1 MQILLKRNEF
11 FSMISISK
19 HSKINEAIK
28 NGFLVVYPTDTLYA
42 LGANVFDEKAVHQ
55 VFSIKK
61 RPLSLPIPIAVS
73 SVEMLKEI
81 AILTPLGKILAEHF
95 LPGPLTLILENK
107 SVSTVVTANKKT
119 IAVRIPDDPI
129 ALNLIEKT
137 GPLTVTSAN
146 IHDQLTPTTIY
157 EIRNMFKSESI
168 VTYIDDGERNGLAST
183 IVDVTSNV
191 PMILRKGTI
200 SSDEIDAV
208 VS

>member
-1 MQILLKRNEF
+1 MV
-11 FSMISISK
+11 SIYK
-19 HSKINEAIK
+19 YDKINKSIK
-28 NGFLVVYPTDTLYA
+28 KGFLVVYPTDTLYA
-42 LGANVFDEKAVHQ
+42 LGANVFDEKAIHQ

-73 SVEMLKEI
+73 SIDMLKEI
-81 AILTPLGKILAEHF
+81 AILTPIGKILSEHF
-95 LPGPLTLILENK
+95 LPGPLTLVLENR

-129 ALNLIEKT
+129 ALNLLEKT

-146 IHDQLTPTTIY
+146 IYNQQTPTTIS

-168 VTYIDDGERNGLAST
+168 VTYIDDGERKGLAST
-183 IVDVTSNV
+183 IVDATSKV
-191 PMILRKGTI
+191 PVILRKGII